1 MFKTIML
8 RYCLLI
14 LFYNIFLSY
23 SLLPKKMPNGKSRKF
38 IANKNNPHEDLKL
51 ITPQKAKL
59 ICTNWM
65 ENIILSVKNN
75 KKNIKNNFVYDD
87 LHIVTN
93 INKMNIEIQKNITNK
108 SKIYLS
114 WEPNSLQGIKET
126 LFIVVINIE
135 IENKIM
141 KIDNIIQSPFW
152 DNKQIESI
160 FLKKSLVSQNRL
172 NNITEIDFNNLY
184 KDNIRYK
191 LSWEDWYL

>member
-1 MFKTIML
+1 MKI
-8 RYCLLI
+8 LI
-14 LFYNIFLSY
+14 FLFYIQLCY
-23 SLLPKKMPNGKSRKF
+23 SLLPKKMPDGKSRKF
-38 IANKNNPHEDLKL
+38 IANKNNPCEDLKL

-93 INKMNIEIQKNITNK
+93 INKMNIEIKKNITDK
-108 SKIYLS
+108 FKLYLS

-135 IENKIM
+135 LQNKIM
-141 KIDNIIQSPFW
+141 KIENIIQSPFW
-152 DNKQIESI
+152 DNEQIESI
-160 FLKKSLVSQNRL
+160 FLKKALISQNKL
-172 NNITEIDFNNLY
+172 NNITEIDFNFFYNE
-184 KDNIRYK
+184 NIRYK
-191 LSWEDWYL
+191 LSWENWYL